1 MQRAMKVT
9 DHHLALFTTNPLG
22 LDDCAPLIHKGK
34 GPSGGCPCRPLS
46 VKLVELADFEG
57 SLELPIVSC
66 DRCELCLFVPRLV
79 PRFSRSEAECSS

>member
-34 GPSGGCPCRPLS
+34 GPSGGCPCRPLYGG
-46 VKLVELADFEG
+46 LVGWRTLKDLLS
-57 SLELPIVSC
+57 SL
-66 DRCELCLFVPRLV
+66 
-79 PRFSRSEAECSS
+79 